1 HPFPPPPPPPRPP
14 PPCTLPRLRAQFS
27 VHTPP
32 PAQRLKTSR
41 APLGIPLGRESSPG
55 VASSAASPSMSEDKT
70 AGIDEEDEFEEFE
83 EPDWETPPAGK
94 DNKQWEEDWDDAGWD
109 DEDQDDSFQKR
120 LKEELDRMDTAKP
133 AAPPS

>member
-1 HPFPPPPPPPRPP
+1 R
-14 PPCTLPRLRAQFS
+14 RMMRWLRA
-27 VHTPP
+27 
-32 PAQRLKTSR
+32 RETSMKILLLLYSL
-41 APLGIPLGRESSPG
+41 AMVLHL
-55 VASSAASPSMSEDKT
+55 DKT